1 MRLGRV
7 LPLQGYVV
15 WLTPE
20 QGGRS
25 SGPPATPSTD
35 DYAAT
40 AFVPPSTDRSGL
52 ASFVLRVADRR
63 AWVSAAEAGWLVDQ
77 DEARFDVQ
85 PGSVMVVTEGSKV
98 VAYFH
103 VESVQEG
110 VRSRSAQAH

>member
-1 MRLGRV
+1 
-7 LPLQGYVV
+7 
-15 WLTPE
+15 
-20 QGGRS
+20 
-25 SGPPATPSTD
+25 
-35 DYAAT
+35 
-40 AFVPPSTDRSGL
+40 
-52 ASFVLRVADRR
+52 
-63 AWVSAAEAGWLVDQ
+63 VSAAEAGWLVDQ

>member
-1 MRLGRV
+1 MRLDRV
-7 LPLQGYVV
+7 LPFHGHVV

-25 SGPPATPSTD
+25 SGPPVTPGAD

-40 AFVPPSTDRSGL
+40 AFVPPNTARSGL
-52 ASFVLRVADRR
+52 ASFVLRVADRK
-63 AWVSAAEAGWLVDQ
+63 AWVSAAEAAWLVDQ
-77 DEARFDVQ
+77 GVPRFDVQ
-85 PGSVMVVTEGSKV
+85 PGSVVVVTEGPKV

-110 VRSRSAQAH
+110 GNFVRTTR